1 MNCANCGTPATEGD
15 QFCGNCGA
23 SLAQAPPAAHPQ
35 PTQPLPQQQAYQ
47 QPEQPA
53 QPASPQPTQPIPQ
66 PTYQQPAQPQASY
79 QQAPRAAGS
88 KAPLIVALSI
98 VGVLVVIGLA
108 AGGFF
113 AWRALNAAEEPPA
126 TAAITETGD
135 AENEADTAQTETEP
149 STSAGYATAE
159 QAVAAAAPEGW
170 VYDVLED
177 QGNAVEYVVGPPNS
191 EYTDVIVVEQQAD
204 GSWVVV
210 NTYPFEMDEGDDGS
224 ADSGMTP
231 EDEATQVVGEFLYA
245 VKEDRADDAHEF
257 TVPPFSEDPASAQY
271 SNGDLAS
278 IEVLS
283 ATMQGDGSVL
293 VRSREMWTWGTE
305 EWIYVCVPTEY
316 GYRIS
321 EMRTP

>member
-23 SLAQAPPAAHPQ
+23 SLAQAPPAAQPQ
-35 PTQPLPQQQAYQ
+35 PTQPLPQPQAHQ
-47 QPEQPA
+47 QPEQPQA
-53 QPASPQPTQPIPQ
+53 AYSQAA
-66 PTYQQPAQPQASY
+66 YQQV
-79 QQAPRAAGS
+79 PRTGGS
-88 KAPLIVALSI
+88 KTGLIVALSI
-98 VGVLVVIGLA
+98 VGVLVAIGLA
-108 AGGFF
+108 VGGFF
-113 AWRALNAAEEPPA
+113 AWRALNAEDEPPA
-126 TAAITETGD
+126 TAAVTETSD
-135 AENEADTAQTETEP
+135 AENEADTAMMDTEP
-149 STSAGYATAE
+149 SASAGYATAE

-191 EYTDVIVVEQQAD
+191 EYTDVLVVEQQAD
-204 GSWVVV
+204 GSWIVA
-210 NTYPFEMDEGDDGS
+210 NTYPFEVGEIDDSS

-231 EDEATQVVGEFLYA
+231 EDEATQIVGEFLYA

-271 SNGDLAS
+271 SNGDLKS

-283 ATMQGDGSVL
+283 ATMQGDGSVQ
-293 VRSREMWTWGTE
+293 VRSREVWTWGTE

-321 EMRTP
+321 EMLMP